1 MREIIR
7 KVPIP
12 TAGVALGLAALGN
25 LLQPYTEIVHI
36 VCGILSLVL
45 IAMLGAKIALF
56 PDMIRDDL
64 HNSIMASVSATLFMT
79 LMQLAGYLAPFAY
92 IPAFALWSAAVVAH
106 LALMGWFT
114 ARFISHF
121 KLHEVFPTY
130 FICYVGIV
138 VASVTSP
145 TFGME
150 AVGHLLFW
158 FGFACYLVLL
168 VVVTLRYLRHEAPES
183 ARPLF
188 CIYTAPM
195 RLSIVGYLAT
205 ADQPSLAFVGVMLV
219 LAQLFFVVV
228 LTRVPQFMRLSF
240 YPSFAAMTF
249 PFVITATA
257 LGQAIAFFRES
268 GIYVHQA
275 FDVLVAVETL
285 IAIAMVLFVF
295 AHYLR
300 FLFRAPQEAA
310 VASRRA
316 RLSAWLLNR
325 M

>member
-1 MREIIR
+1 
-7 KVPIP
+7 
-12 TAGVALGLAALGN
+12 
-25 LLQPYTEIVHI
+25 
-36 VCGILSLVL
+36 
-45 IAMLGAKIALF
+45 
-56 PDMIRDDL
+56 
-64 HNSIMASVSATLFMT
+64 
-79 LMQLAGYLAPFAY
+79 
-92 IPAFALWSAAVVAH
+92 
-106 LALMGWFT
+106 
-114 ARFISHF
+114 
-121 KLHEVFPTY
+121 
-130 FICYVGIV
+130 
-138 VASVTSP
+138 
-145 TFGME
+145 ME
-150 AVGHLLFW
+150 AFGHAVFW
-158 FGFACYLVLL
+158 FGFVCYLVLL

-195 RLSIVGYLAT
+195 SLSIVGYLAT

-257 LGQAIAFFRES
+257 LGQAVAFFRES
-268 GIYVHQA
+268 GVYVHQA
-275 FDVLVAVETL
+275 FDVLVTVETL

>member
-1 MREIIR
+1 M
-7 KVPIP
+7 
-12 TAGVALGLAALGN
+12 
-25 LLQPYTEIVHI
+25 
-36 VCGILSLVL
+36 
-45 IAMLGAKIALF
+45 
-56 PDMIRDDL
+56 
-64 HNSIMASVSATLFMT
+64 
-79 LMQLAGYLAPFAY
+79 
-92 IPAFALWSAAVVAH
+92 
-106 LALMGWFT
+106 
-114 ARFISHF
+114 
-121 KLHEVFPTY
+121 
-130 FICYVGIV
+130 
-138 VASVTSP
+138 
-145 TFGME
+145 
-150 AVGHLLFW
+150 FW
-158 FGFACYLVLL
+158 FGFVCYLVLL

-195 RLSIVGYLAT
+195 SLSIVGYLAT

-257 LGQAIAFFRES
+257 LGQAVAFFRES
-268 GIYVHQA
+268 GVYVHQA
-275 FDVLVAVETL
+275 FDVLVTVETL

-300 FLFRAPQEAA
+300 YLFRAPQEAA

>member
-1 MREIIR
+1 
-7 KVPIP
+7 
-12 TAGVALGLAALGN
+12 
-25 LLQPYTEIVHI
+25 
-36 VCGILSLVL
+36 
-45 IAMLGAKIALF
+45 
-56 PDMIRDDL
+56 
-64 HNSIMASVSATLFMT
+64 
-79 LMQLAGYLAPFAY
+79 
-92 IPAFALWSAAVVAH
+92 
-106 LALMGWFT
+106 
-114 ARFISHF
+114 
-121 KLHEVFPTY
+121 
-130 FICYVGIV
+130 
-138 VASVTSP
+138 
-145 TFGME
+145 
-150 AVGHLLFW
+150 
-158 FGFACYLVLL
+158 
-168 VVVTLRYLRHEAPES
+168 
-183 ARPLF
+183 
-188 CIYTAPM
+188 
-195 RLSIVGYLAT
+195 
-205 ADQPSLAFVGVMLV
+205 MLV

-316 RLSAWLLNR
+316 ACPRGFSTGCRLRAQPRVPSLRLSWKRGCRRQPKASPRRAGRRFGQGAGQDPPIRSPGRTPRPWAILARVATLMVREPSSTSSKQDALRPTIIAKLRREMPLLFLSAFIR
-325 M
+325 TPISDSTPSIGSPPFHHA

>member
-1 MREIIR
+1 M
-7 KVPIP
+7 
-12 TAGVALGLAALGN
+12 
-25 LLQPYTEIVHI
+25 
-36 VCGILSLVL
+36 S
-45 IAMLGAKIALF
+45 
-56 PDMIRDDL
+56 
-64 HNSIMASVSATLFMT
+64 
-79 LMQLAGYLAPFAY
+79 
-92 IPAFALWSAAVVAH
+92 
-106 LALMGWFT
+106 
-114 ARFISHF
+114 
-121 KLHEVFPTY
+121 
-130 FICYVGIV
+130 
-138 VASVTSP
+138 
-145 TFGME
+145 
-150 AVGHLLFW
+150 
-158 FGFACYLVLL
+158 
-168 VVVTLRYLRHEAPES
+168 
-183 ARPLF
+183 
-188 CIYTAPM
+188 
-195 RLSIVGYLAT
+195 LSIVGYLAT

>member
-1 MREIIR
+1 MRDLIR

-12 TAGVALGLAALGN
+12 AAGVALGLAALGN
-25 LLQPYTEIVHI
+25 LLQPHAEALHVACG
-36 VCGILSLVL
+36 VCAVFLVAL
-45 IAMLGAKIALF
+45 LLAKIILF
-56 PDMIRDDL
+56 PLDIRKDMR
-64 HNSIMASVSATLFMT
+64 NSILASVSATLFMS
-79 LMQLAGYLAPFAY
+79 LMQIATYLAPFAHL
-92 IPAFALWSAAVVAH
+92 PAFVLWGDAVAAHAILIV
-106 LALMGWFT
+106 WFT
-114 ARFISHF
+114 ARFITKF
-121 KLHEVFPTY
+121 KLNEVFPTY

-138 VASVTSP
+138 VASATAP

-150 AVGHLLFW
+150 AFGHAVFW
-158 FGFACYLVLL
+158 FGFVCYLVLL
-168 VVVTLRYLRHEAPES
+168 VVVTLRYLRHETPES

-195 RLSIVGYLAT
+195 SLSIVGYLAT

-240 YPSFAAMTF
+240 YPSFAAMAF

-257 LGQAIAFFRES
+257 LGQAVAFFRES
-268 GIYVHQA
+268 GVYVHQA
-275 FDVLVAVETL
+275 FDVLVTVETL

-300 FLFRAPQEAA
+300 YLFRAPQEAA